1 MKTLRSKPMLSL
13 AMAAMVVCVGASPAA
28 AQTKAGSAKTKAV
41 QAKAPPAPPGDIAAG
56 KAVFEMRCAMCHAS
70 GGAGGPMAPRLVGV
84 YGAKAGGQP
93 NFKYS
98 SALTTASPQWN
109 AANLDA
115 FLAKPQGFVPGTR
128 MMIATPKPDDR
139 RNLIA
144 YLASLRK

>member
-1 MKTLRSKPMLSL
+1 MNTLRSKSIPGL
-13 AMAAMVVCVGASPAA
+13 AMAAMLVCAVASPVA
-28 AQTKAGSAKTKAV
+28 AQTKATPGAAAK
-41 QAKAPPAPPGDIAAG
+41 AKAPPAPPGDVAHG
-56 KAVFEMRCAMCHAS
+56 KAYFETRCAMCHAS

-139 RNLIA
+139 RDLIA